1 MQVEKSQP
9 QKEPKTEFKYPKKPK
24 RDQTKDSSY
33 KKTNVLCNLKQINL
47 GEENKKVQQYA
58 IHYEPIIADDNYPL
72 KRKIIRQ
79 LRKDLTGNFEK
90 YAQAGDTIFVF
101 AKDPK
106 EKVSLETTVDDVLY
120 KVTFDRTSNSVNC

>member
-9 QKEPKTEFKYPKKPK
+9 QKEPKSEFKYPKKPK

-33 KKTNVLCNLKQINL
+33 RKTKVLCNLKQINL

-72 KRKIIRQ
+72 KRKIIR
-79 LRKDLTGNFEK
+79 
-90 YAQAGDTIFVF
+90 
-101 AKDPK
+101 
-106 EKVSLETTVDDVLY
+106 
-120 KVTFDRTSNSVNC
+120 